1 MRMPGIRFVVSTGT
15 SDSLLRDIRQ
25 GDLDIAMAVT
35 TTEPTIT
42 PRHAWTRQPVWVYSD
57 ATRIDPQSPV
67 PLISYGEDCACQRI
81 AVAAL
86 QAAGREFE
94 FVFTSRSLTSL
105 AAAVRAGFGVMVV
118 PRGQALRNRFAIWA
132 DAPLPKLPEL
142 YCGIFIREGT
152 NRATLEDLAD
162 CIAADLRAQRQ
173 ALEQEAEVAPMR
185 VSGVSR

>member
-1 MRMPGIRFVVSTGT
+1 M
-15 SDSLLRDIRQ
+15 
-25 GDLDIAMAVT
+25 
-35 TTEPTIT
+35 
-42 PRHAWTRQPVWVYSD
+42 
-57 ATRIDPQSPV
+57 
-67 PLISYGEDCACQRI
+67 
-81 AVAAL
+81 
-86 QAAGREFE
+86 
-94 FVFTSRSLTSL
+94 FTSRSLTSL

-152 NRATLEDLAD
+152 NRATLEELAD

-185 VSGVSR
+185 ASVVSR